1 MNSPITGAEMTLQRE
16 QRTMAFRKKEYP
28 VHYHFYCCPD
38 SNEQFTTTDL
48 DELNLMQVYNQYR
61 AEFNLPFP
69 EEIQSTRES
78 YGLSAAKMAEV
89 LGFGINSYRN
99 YEQGEVPSESNARL
113 IQLARD
119 PDEFL
124 RLVHLSGA
132 IQGTQLDKLKTR
144 IEKLI
149 QQQEPARKLKFEEY
163 LFGSLLADE
172 FSGYKVPNL
181 EKLCEMVVYFAEQ
194 VSPMKV
200 KLNKLL
206 FYADFLNFKR
216 TSYSISGA
224 RYCAI
229 PWGPVPDK
237 HQTLFEFME
246 EQGDIVVEKIEF
258 DDGKV
263 GEQFFPDARRTF
275 NREVFSESELDA
287 LTAVTKAFSKT
298 STQQII
304 KISHEEKGWID
315 NVAIHGR
322 ISYRLYGFEL
332 KAL

>member
-1 MNSPITGAEMTLQRE
+1 MTLERE
-16 QRTMAFRKKEYP
+16 QRTMVFRKREYP
-28 VHYHFYCCPD
+28 VQYHFYFCPD
-38 SNEQFTTTDL
+38 SKEQFTTTEL

-69 EEIQSTRES
+69 EEIQATRES

-89 LGFGINSYRN
+89 LGLGINSYRN

-119 PDEFL
+119 PEEFL
-124 RLVHLSGA
+124 RLVYLSGA
-132 IQGTQLDKLKTR
+132 VKGAQLDRLQTR
-144 IEKLI
+144 IEHLLYRQKTSLGFS
-149 QQQEPARKLKFEEY
+149 FEEY
-163 LFGSLLADE
+163 LLGSLLADE
-172 FSGYKVPNL
+172 FSGYKVPSL
-181 EKLCEMVVYFAEQ
+181 EKLREMVVYFAEQ
-194 VSPMKV
+194 VRPWKV

-216 TSYSISGA
+216 TSFSISGA

-229 PWGPVPDK
+229 PMGPVPDK

-246 EQGDIVVEKIEF
+246 EQGDIVIEKRAF

-263 GEQFFPDARRTF
+263 GERFIPVAKRGF
-275 NREVFSESELDA
+275 NQSLFSEGELDTLA
-287 LTAVTKAFSKT
+287 IVVKTFHKT

-304 KISHEEKGWID
+304 KISHEERGWVD
-315 NVAIHGR
+315 TTDKCGR
-322 ISYRLYGFEL
+322 ISYQKYAFEL